1 MTELSIIVPVYNAE
15 AFLAGCIESVLA
27 QTFADYELLLIDDGS
42 TDGSGEICDLY
53 AERDGRVRVSHVPN
67 GGPASARNT
76 GLDVAVGRYIQFL
89 DADDELEPECC
100 AVLRD
105 MALESDADV
114 VLSGAGIFDENERLI
129 RPLIMPADG
138 LHPTADVLRTL
149 EPATAGTLLN
159 YVWNKW
165 YRAPGIQ
172 QHGIRYERD
181 IRLGEDFL
189 FNCAYLRTCDSVAVT
204 TRPLYRYY
212 KRASDSLTRRFR
224 ADEVA
229 RRRRL
234 DAALAGLFRR
244 FALAT
249 ECKAVLDRIIGAAAL
264 DSVSSV
270 GLRDCRLSHT
280 GKVRFVGEF
289 LDSEYRELIGRYRHA
304 PGVSMVR
311 RLECALAER
320 HATWSLTSLLVL
332 VSRVKRV
339 MMGR

>member
-42 TDGSGEICDLY
+42 TDGSGEICDRY
-53 AERDGRVRVSHVPN
+53 ATRDVRVRVLHLPN
-67 GGPASARNT
+67 GGPASARNE
-76 GLDVAVGRYIQFL
+76 GLDVAVGRYIQFI

-100 AVLRD
+100 AVFRD
-105 MALESDADV
+105 MARESDADV
-114 VLSGAGIFDENERLI
+114 VLGGAGIFDGEGSLI
-129 RPLIMPADG
+129 RPLVMPPAG
-138 LHPTADVLRTL
+138 IHRTADVLRAL
-149 EPATAGTLLN
+149 EPATSGVLLN

-165 YRAPGIQ
+165 YRASGIQ
-172 QHGIRYERD
+172 KRGIRYERD

-189 FNCAYLRTCDSVAVT
+189 FNCAYLQTCDSVAVT
-204 TRPLYRYY
+204 AQPLYRYY
-212 KRASDSLTRRFR
+212 KRVGDSLTRRFR
-224 ADEVA
+224 ADEMT

-234 DAALAGLFRR
+234 DGALAGLFRR

-249 ECKAVLDRIIGAAAL
+249 ECKVVLDRIFGAAAL

-270 GLRDCRLSHT
+270 GLRDCRLSHA

-332 VSRVKRV
+332 VARAKRV
-339 MMGR
+339 MGR